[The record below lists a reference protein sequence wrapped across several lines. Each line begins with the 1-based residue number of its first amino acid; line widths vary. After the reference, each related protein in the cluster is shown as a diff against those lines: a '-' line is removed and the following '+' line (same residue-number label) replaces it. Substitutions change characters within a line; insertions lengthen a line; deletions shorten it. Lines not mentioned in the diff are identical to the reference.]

1 MSDPNRPDSYLKTQ
15 SRFDHPE
22 VASKYVV
29 KKNTL
34 NNSKNKRE
42 MTCIESAL
50 SGLPADSTVL
60 DLPCGTGRLEMM
72 LLDRGYTVVAA
83 DYAHA
88 MIEAA
93 QAYHDDLLK
102 DEPDK
107 SARLVFER
115 EDILNTSFEDNTFDA
130 IICNRLFHH
139 YPEAALRQQ
148 VLTELKRI
156 SKDRIIVSFFSNF
169 ALSALRFHLAN
180 TLKGVTPDD
189 RIPIWFKT
197 FEQDIQQA
205 GLRIS
210 AVYSVRR
217 GVSPQTYLKLT
228 PA

>member
-1 MSDPNRPDSYLKTQ
+1 MPDTNRPDSYLQTQ

-22 VASKYVV
+22 VASKYVI

-42 MTCIESAL
+42 MACIESAL
-50 SGLPADSTVL
+50 SGLPADSKVL

-72 LLDRGYTVVAA
+72 LLERGYTVVAA

-93 QAYHDDLLK
+93 QAYHTDLLNN
-102 DEPDK
+102 DPDK
-107 SARLVFER
+107 SARVVFQQ
-115 EDILNTSFEDNTFDA
+115 EDILNTSFDDNTFDA
-130 IICNRLFHH
+130 IICNRLLHH

-148 VLTELKRI
+148 VLAELKRI

-169 ALSALRFHLAN
+169 ALSALKFHITN
-180 TLKGVTPDD
+180 SLKGITPDD
-189 RIPIWFKT
+189 RIPIWYKT
-197 FEQDIQQA
+197 FEQDVQQA

-210 AVYSVRR
+210 GTYSVRR

-228 PA
+228 TA